1 MMTSSLVELQP
12 QPEPQAEP
20 EPEPQAE
27 PEVMTATELRELITK
42 NKSKYESMDREPYR
56 LLFRK
61 AFSAAL
67 LKFKDAN
74 RSRMNA

>member
-1 MMTSSLVELQP
+1 
-12 QPEPQAEP
+12 
-20 EPEPQAE
+20 
-27 PEVMTATELRELITK
+27 MTATELRELITK